1 FGIPRASLKVTEQD
15 FLKHLAEFADL
26 TDAELLRIIHTSDQI
41 PNLHEGM
48 IYSMGLDVEDRKIRG
63 KRIRPAL
70 CLLTA
75 ESLGAPPQRALHFAA
90 AIELLHNFALVHDDI
105 EDGDTQRRGR
115 ATTHIRFGLAHG
127 INIGDFLLAKV
138 FSTIWRDPHQ
148 SLATREELVEL
159 LNLTLEDLFAGQALD
174 ISARSGNSFTM
185 EEYENLVMKKTGSY
199 LSAPMI
205 GGAIIADAEE
215 DVIVVLQK
223 LGRLLGPLFQIRD
236 DIIDLT
242 SGKGREAIGND
253 IREGKRSYLVAA
265 MCKQCTD
272 SEHAQI
278 FAVLNKPREATT
290 PEDVSSAIAFFT
302 RYDLIA
308 KASAQCEKL
317 RREAILLIA
326 DLPVKLRENLELA
339 IEILVKRET

>member
-1 FGIPRASLKVTEQD
+1 MSAQNFANQLASY
-15 FLKHLAEFADL
+15 AEL
-26 TDAELLRIIHTSDQI
+26 TDAELIRIIRSGEQV
-41 PNLHEGM
+41 PNLHDGM
-48 IYSMGLDVEDRKIRG
+48 IYSMGLDVEDRRIRG

-75 ESLGAPPQRALHFAA
+75 ESLGVPAQRALHFAA

-115 ATTHIRFGLAHG
+115 PTTHIRFGLAHG

-138 FSTIWRDPHQ
+138 FGTIWRDPHQ
-148 SLATREELVEL
+148 TMAIREELVEL

-174 ISARSGNSFTM
+174 ISARNGNSFTM
-185 EEYENLVMKKTGSY
+185 EEYETLVMKKTGSY

-205 GGAIIADAEE
+205 GGAIIADADEE
-215 DVIVVLQK
+215 VILILQK

-265 MCKQCTD
+265 LCRHCSD
-272 SEHAQI
+272 AERAQI
-278 FAVLNKPREATT
+278 FTILNKPRESTT
-290 PEDVSSAIAFFT
+290 QDDVSAAIALFT
-302 RYDLIA
+302 HYDLIN
-308 KASAQCEKL
+308 KASAHCEKL
-317 RREAILLIA
+317 RREAVLLIA
-326 DLPVKLRENLELA
+326 DLPVRLRENLEQA
-339 IEILVKRET
+339 IEILVNRET